1 LEFYD
6 FIMAHKF
13 IYSVPPSLLQRFY
26 VATSRQLKRLD
37 SASRSPIYTHFQESV
52 MGASSIRAYQKQDNF
67 VLESERRVDYN
78 QIAFYPNVC
87 ANR

>member
-1 LEFYD
+1 MCVYVCLY
-6 FIMAHKF
+6 
-13 IYSVPPSLLQRFY
+13 VQRFY

-52 MGASSIRAYQKQDNF
+52 LGASSIRAYQKQNKF
-67 VLESERRVDYN
+67 VEESERRVDYN